1 MWKYQLVTLFS
12 DAEHLVKQIIDRQ
25 KKTWG
30 TFFEVAAADITPINS
45 TKKVIEIP

>member
-1 MWKYQLVTLFS
+1 MWKYRLVILFS
-12 DAEHLVKQIIDRQ
+12 DAEHQVKQIIDRQ
-25 KKTWG
+25 KKTCG